1 MSSTMS
7 DPGLKFSPNTLPEL
21 AQFVTDNA
29 TNARRVLLP
38 LGGGTACPQST
49 AQDAVELRLDKLNRV
64 IDFPA
69 RDMTI
74 TVEAGIRM
82 AELTRILNAENQ
94 RLPIDVPQA
103 EQATL
108 GGVIATNWSG
118 PRRFGC
124 GTMRDYVIGISAID
138 ATGRRFSAG
147 GRVVKNVAGYDLCKL
162 LVGSRGELAI
172 ITQVT
177 LKLRPRPETSA
188 LVGLSFDSPRQVEA
202 VLAGLM
208 NSATRPMAI
217 EVLSPLATLKSF
229 AAETRQRVLLCVGYE
244 GADHEVRWQ
253 VQTLIAETQRF
264 EPRTVKS
271 LIGADAESTWMEL
284 TDFAVSGVLL
294 SARSPLTFKASVP
307 PSRTMEF
314 VQLATQAGISAKA
327 HAGNGIVLGHLPCTV
342 TTAVQAET
350 VLKPLSELANLCNG
364 SLAVLRCPSDWP
376 ITQTIG
382 GQANGLEWSERIQR
396 QLDPLGLF
404 RR

>member
-1 MSSTMS
+1 MSESHSVFQPDTQEDLVRFMA
-7 DPGLKFSPNTLPEL
+7 E
-21 AQFVTDNA
+21 NA
-29 TNARRVLLP
+29 ATGRHRLRAI
-38 LGGGTACPQST
+38 GGGVALGEVPVGDVT
-49 AQDAVELRLDKLNRV
+49 EIRLDKLNRV
-64 IDFPA
+64 IDYPA

-118 PRRFGC
+118 PRRLGC

-147 GRVVKNVAGYDLCKL
+147 GRVVKNVAGYDICKL

-188 LVGLSFDSPRQVEA
+188 LVGLTFDSTRQVET
-202 VLAGLM
+202 VLARLM

-217 EVLSPLATLKSF
+217 EVLNPQATLNSL
-229 AAETRQRVLLCVGYE
+229 AEAQSQRYLLCVGYE
-244 GADHEVRWQ
+244 GADREVRWQ
-253 VQTLIAETQRF
+253 VETLIAEAQPS
-264 EPRTVKS
+264 EPRRVKS
-271 LIGADAESTWMEL
+271 LIGSVAEPAWAEL
-284 TDFAVSGVLL
+284 SDFVLSGESP
-294 SARSPLTFKASVP
+294 SARSPLTFKASLL
-307 PSRTMEF
+307 PSRTMDF
-314 VQLATQAGISAKA
+314 LQLATDAGISAKA

-342 TTAVQAET
+342 TTAVQAAA
-350 VLKPLSELANLCNG
+350 VFKPLSELANSCNG
-364 SLAVLRCPSDWP
+364 RLAVLRCSSDWP
-376 ITQTIG
+376 ITQSIG
-382 GQANGLEWSERIQR
+382 GIAAGREWSERIQR

>member
-1 MSSTMS
+1 MSESRSTIQ
-7 DPGLKFSPNTLPEL
+7 PNTQEDLVRLMAENAATGRQRLL
-21 AQFVTDNA
+21 AV
-29 TNARRVLLP
+29 
-38 LGGGTACPQST
+38 GGGTALGEVLLGDVT
-49 AQDAVELRLDKLNRV
+49 EVRLDNLNRV
-64 IDFPA
+64 IDYPA

-118 PRRFGC
+118 PRRLGC

-147 GRVVKNVAGYDLCKL
+147 GRVVKNVAGYDICKL

-172 ITQVT
+172 ISQVT

-188 LVGLSFDSPRQVEA
+188 LVGLTFDSTRQVEA
-202 VLAGLM
+202 VLARLM

-217 EVLSPLATLKSF
+217 EVLNPLVTLNSL
-229 AAETRQRVLLCVGYE
+229 AETQSKRFLLCVGYE
-244 GADHEVRWQ
+244 GAEREVRWQ
-253 VQTLIAETQRF
+253 VESLIAEAQPF
-264 EPRTVKS
+264 EPRRAKLLFGS
-271 LIGADAESTWMEL
+271 DAEPVWAEL
-284 TDFAVSGVLL
+284 TDFVLTGAL
-294 SARSPLTFKASVP
+294 PTARSPLTFKASLT

-314 VQLATQAGISAKA
+314 LQLATDAGIFAKA
-327 HAGNGIVLGHLPCTV
+327 HAGNGIVLGHLPGNV
-342 TTAVQAET
+342 TAAVQADA
-350 VLKPLSELANLCNG
+350 VLKPLSELASSCNG
-364 SLAVLRCPSDWP
+364 SLMVLRSPSDWP
-376 ITQTIG
+376 IAQSIG
-382 GQANGLEWSERIQR
+382 GIAAGRQWSERIQQ

>member
-1 MSSTMS
+1 MTKIEPGSTFQPM
-7 DPGLKFSPNTLPEL
+7 TQAEL
-21 AQFVTDNA
+21 AEFVMANS
-29 TNARRVLLP
+29 TNARRRLLCV
-38 LGGGTACPQST
+38 GGGTACRDT
-49 AQDAVELRLDKLNRV
+49 AIEDVIEVRLDKLNRV
-64 IDFPA
+64 IDYPA

-118 PRRFGC
+118 PRRLGC

-147 GRVVKNVAGYDLCKL
+147 GRVVKNVAGYDICKL
-162 LVGSRGELAI
+162 LVGSKGELAI
-172 ITQVT
+172 ISQVT

-188 LVGLSFDSPRQVEA
+188 LVGLTFDSTRQVEA
-202 VLAGLM
+202 VLARLL

-217 EVLSPLATLKSF
+217 EVVNPHATLNSL
-229 AAETRQRVLLCVGYE
+229 AEVQSKRFLVCVGYE
-244 GADHEVRWQ
+244 GATHEVQWQ
-253 VQTLIAETQRF
+253 VESLIAEAQPF
-264 EPRTVKS
+264 EPRSAKS
-271 LIGADAESTWMEL
+271 LFGSDAEPAWAEL
-284 TDFAVSGVLL
+284 TDFVLSGALP
-294 SARSPLTFKASVP
+294 SARSPLTFKASLP

-314 VQLATQAGISAKA
+314 LQLATAAGISAKA
-327 HAGNGIVLGHLPCTV
+327 HAGNGIVLGHLPGNV
-342 TTAVQAET
+342 TAAVQADA
-350 VLKPLSELANLCNG
+350 VLKPLSELVNSCNG
-364 SLAVLRCPSDWP
+364 SLTVLRSPLDWP
-376 ITQTIG
+376 IAPQVG
-382 GQANGLEWSERIQR
+382 GVTAGREWSERIQQ

>member
-1 MSSTMS
+1 MTKIESGSTFQ
-7 DPGLKFSPNTLPEL
+7 PLAQAEL
-21 AQFVTDNA
+21 AGFVTANS
-29 TNARRVLLP
+29 TNARRRLLCV
-38 LGGGTACPQST
+38 GGGTACRDT
-49 AQDAVELRLDKLNRV
+49 AIEDVIELRLDMLNRV
-64 IDFPA
+64 IDYPA

-82 AELTRILNAENQ
+82 TELTRILYAENQ

-118 PRRFGC
+118 PRRLGC

-138 ATGRRFSAG
+138 ATGRLFSAG
-147 GRVVKNVAGYDLCKL
+147 GRVVKNVAGYDICKL

-188 LVGLSFDSPRQVEA
+188 LVELTFDSTRQVEA
-202 VLAGLM
+202 VLARLM

-217 EVLSPLATLKSF
+217 EVLNPHTTLNSLV
-229 AAETRQRVLLCVGYE
+229 ETQSKRFLLCVGYE
-244 GADHEVRWQ
+244 GAEREVRWQ
-253 VQTLIAETQRF
+253 VETLIAEAQPF
-264 EPRTVKS
+264 EPRSLKS
-271 LIGADAESTWMEL
+271 LIGTEADPAWKEL
-284 TDFAVSGVLL
+284 TDFVLSGEWP
-294 SARSPLTFKASVP
+294 SSRSPLTFKASLL

-314 VQLATQAGISAKA
+314 LQLATDAGISAKA
-327 HAGNGIVLGHLPCTV
+327 HAGNGIVIGQLACTV
-342 TTAVQAET
+342 TTAAQADA
-350 VLKPLSELANLCNG
+350 VLKPLSELVDSCNG
-364 SLAVLRCPSDWP
+364 SLSVLRCPSDWP
-376 ITQTIG
+376 ITHST
-382 GQANGLEWSERIQR
+382 NGIMAGREWSERIQQ